1 MVNAS
6 YVHFPPEYRPQLNVS
21 LPPKG
26 DPKCCT
32 LPEILPQFKFGE
44 FPHYPLEM
52 NTPVTLNGPT
62 STEWHRETG
71 KFEADYEIPPRGQV
85 PSAHA
90 IRTWVRN
97 FEETGSALK
106 KKA

>member
-1 MVNAS
+1 MIG
-6 YVHFPPEYRPQLNVS
+6 VHYTGWS
-21 LPPKG
+21 
-26 DPKCCT
+26 
-32 LPEILPQFKFGE
+32 
-44 FPHYPLEM
+44 
-52 NTPVTLNGPT
+52 
-62 STEWHRETG
+62 RETG
-71 KFEADYEIPPRGQV
+71 TFEVDYEIPPRGQV

>member
-1 MVNAS
+1 MSIESA
-6 YVHFPPEYRPQLNVS
+6 
-21 LPPKG
+21 
-26 DPKCCT
+26 
-32 LPEILPQFKFGE
+32 
-44 FPHYPLEM
+44 
-52 NTPVTLNGPT
+52 
-62 STEWHRETG
+62 TESRTVVDTGWRRETG
-71 KFEADYEIPPRGQV
+71 KFEVGYEIPPRGQV